1 MAKFVPAEGS
11 GEQWKCGN
19 PWGIAI
25 LWEQVEGV
33 LVTSVKP
40 HGPRRGAHS
49 QELLRRGRGPAG
61 LSSMVMASVSQ
72 ECQTQKEDPGLQVW
86 RHSKWF
92 RAGERN

>member
-1 MAKFVPAEGS
+1 MAKFVPAEGR

-19 PWGIAI
+19 PWGIEI

-33 LVTSVKP
+33 LATSVKSQ
-40 HGPRRGAHS
+40 GPRRGVHN
-49 QELLRRGRGPAG
+49 QELLRRGRGSTG
-61 LSSMVMASVSQ
+61 LSSMVMANVSQ
-72 ECQTQKEDPGLQVW
+72 ECQIQEEDAGLQVR